1 MLKTF
6 RCVKL
11 QGKRKTN
18 ATIQGNAFTIDL
30 FIISLGLKIYGGF
43 EPPKLRGCSCPGI
56 WNIKQK
62 DNGIDPKILQCC
74 HSHHKHS

>member
-30 FIISLGLKIYGGF
+30 FIISLGLKIYGDL
-43 EPPKLRGCSCPGI
+43 EPPKLPGCYGSGI
-56 WNIKQK
+56 WNIKLK
-62 DNGIDPKILQCC
+62 K
-74 HSHHKHS
+74 